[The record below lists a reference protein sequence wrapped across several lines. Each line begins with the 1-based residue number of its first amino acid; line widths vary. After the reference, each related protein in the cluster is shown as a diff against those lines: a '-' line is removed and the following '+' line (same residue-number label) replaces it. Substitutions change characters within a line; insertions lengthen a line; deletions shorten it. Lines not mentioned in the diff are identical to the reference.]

1 MMPAGESP
9 DSTAPDR
16 YHVRSVE
23 RALSILKLF
32 LTGEGELNLVEISA
46 RMHLPQSTAFRLL
59 VTLRSSGLIEQSKDS
74 GKYRL
79 GATSLALGGAF
90 LRSSDLRQSAKDSL
104 EALRDRCGETVHLAV
119 LDKLEVIYLDKLAGL
134 HPIGLMSS
142 RVGDRSPAHCTGLGK
157 ALLAQ
162 LTDAEIR
169 ERYASASLRRYTP
182 NTVTHLGTLLKD
194 LGEVRAQGYAIDD
207 EEHEPGVACVA
218 APIFD
223 SAGTAAALSVAGP
236 SQRINEQLKSKELPR
251 IVRQAAAEVSAR
263 LGGGEKAAAFLQ
275 RPRRSALTRFDS

>member
-1 MMPAGESP
+1 MPISGSSDPA
-9 DSTAPDR
+9 APDR

-32 LTGEGELNLVEISA
+32 LTGEGELNLAEISA
-46 RMHLPQSTAFRLL
+46 RMQLPQSTAFRLL
-59 VTLRSSGLIEQSKDS
+59 VTLRSSGLIEQSKNN

-79 GATSLALGGAF
+79 GTTSLALGGAF

-162 LTDAEIR
+162 LSDAEIR
-169 ERYASASLRRYTP
+169 ERYTNTPLRRYTP
-182 NTVTHLGTLLKD
+182 NTITHLGTLLKD
-194 LGEVRAQGYAIDD
+194 LAEIRAQGYAIDD
-207 EEHEPGVACVA
+207 EEHEAGVACVA

-223 SAGTAAALSVAGP
+223 SAVAG
-236 SQRINEQLKSKELPR
+236 SYTS
-251 IVRQAAAEVSAR
+251 
-263 LGGGEKAAAFLQ
+263 
-275 RPRRSALTRFDS
+275 

>member
-1 MMPAGESP
+1 MPTTNSP
-9 DSTAPDR
+9 DQSSPDR

-32 LTGEGELNLVEISA
+32 LTGEGELNLAEISA
-46 RMHLPQSTAFRLL
+46 RMHLPQSTVFRLL
-59 VTLRSSGLIEQSKDS
+59 VTLRSSGLIEHSRNN

-79 GATSLALGGAF
+79 GSTSLALGGAF
-90 LRSSDLRQSAKDSL
+90 LRNSDLRQSAKDSL

-119 LDKLEVIYLDKLAGL
+119 LDKLEVIYLDKLSGL

-162 LTDAEIR
+162 LSESELR
-169 ERYASASLRRYTP
+169 ERYANTPLRRYTP
-182 NTVTHLGTLLKD
+182 NTITHLGALLKN
-194 LGEVRAQGYAIDD
+194 LAEIRAQGYAVDD
-207 EEHEPGVACVA
+207 EEHEPGVACIA

-223 SAGTAAALSVAGP
+223 SAGATAALSVAGP
-236 SQRINEQLKSKELPR
+236 SQRINEQLNAKELPR

-263 LGGGEKAAAFLQ
+263 LGGGEKAGAPATRSR
-275 RPRRSALTRFDS
+275 RPALTRFSS

>member
-1 MMPAGESP
+1 MPISGSSDPA
-9 DSTAPDR
+9 APDR

-32 LTGEGELNLVEISA
+32 LTGEGELNLAEISA
-46 RMHLPQSTAFRLL
+46 RMQLPQSTAFRLL
-59 VTLRSSGLIEQSKDS
+59 VTLRSSGLIEQSKNN

-79 GATSLALGGAF
+79 GTTSLALGGAF

-162 LTDAEIR
+162 LSDAEIR
-169 ERYASASLRRYTP
+169 ERYTNTPLRRYTP
-182 NTVTHLGTLLKD
+182 NTITHLGTLLKD
-194 LGEVRAQGYAIDD
+194 LAEIRAQGYAIDD
-207 EEHEPGVACVA
+207 EEHEAGVACVA

-236 SQRINEQLKSKELPR
+236 SQRINEQLKSRELPR
-251 IVRQAAAEVSAR
+251 VVRQAAAQVSVR
-263 LGGGEKAAAFLQ
+263 LGGGEKAAAPSP
-275 RPRRSALTRFDS
+275 RPRRPALTRFGS